1 MKLKEHSDYI
11 SITFM
16 VIKWTFGQDTIYK
29 INKILARR
37 RSVTAILLVDN
48 ITLVIF
54 KIFES
59 ISNISKILARQ
70 SVFNIC
76 HQYWCRRWKVHWTLF
91 QKVKKSLEPIS
102 NSFKSSKDFCHVI
115 KVIFS
120 IQWNALFYV
129 SLWRKLYFC
138 LKLHEFV

>member
-1 MKLKEHSDYI
+1 MELKRHLDFI

-29 INKILARR
+29 INKILGWR
-37 RSVTAILLVDN
+37 RSVTAILHVDN
-48 ITLVIF
+48 IMLVIF
-54 KIFES
+54 KIFEWVS
-59 ISNISKILARQ
+59 IQNFKQDKVSSPSVTNIDVTVEKFIEHC
-70 SVFNIC
+70 F
-76 HQYWCRRWKVHWTLF
+76 
-91 QKVKKSLEPIS
+91 KKFKKPLEPIS
-102 NSFKSSKDFCHVI
+102 NSFKSLKDFCHVI

-138 LKLHEFV
+138 LRLHELV